1 MLAADLLHLVVL
13 RHQSWGKH
21 WSITYAVETQFNS
34 IKYLWLRNHLLHR
47 CFHFFASTTHCFCFK
62 ISVPSKIFKPLAGGL
77 HFPSPCFPRQN
88 SAGFPENWSRSVHG
102 LLGLSCLYLWKL
114 TDRRVLRDL
123 WERKARPEENDGKR
137 SGGGK
142 IIETYWNTVFR
153 RYSCLPGYL
162 GLTPKVWQFHSN
174 NYQKPEDLG
183 VPIFRHFQTKP
194 YVFIDFCHFYIG
206 SCFAKL
212 VHCLFFFESHNS
224 NIL

>member
-1 MLAADLLHLVVL
+1 M
-13 RHQSWGKH
+13 
-21 WSITYAVETQFNS
+21 
-34 IKYLWLRNHLLHR
+34 
-47 CFHFFASTTHCFCFK
+47 
-62 ISVPSKIFKPLAGGL
+62 FKPLAGGL

-212 VHCLFFFESHNS
+212 VHCLFFLNPT
-224 NIL
+224 ILIYCSLATINPCEGQTLSEENLRHLVPLFLSLVIWMWVKTNKAPRKVRRFNTPHKV

>member
-1 MLAADLLHLVVL
+1 M
-13 RHQSWGKH
+13 
-21 WSITYAVETQFNS
+21 
-34 IKYLWLRNHLLHR
+34 LHR
-47 CFHFFASTTHCFCFK
+47 CFHFFASTTHGFCFK
-62 ISVPSKIFKPLAGGL
+62 ISVPSTFSNHLQVGYISHHLASRAKTPRGFLKIDPGRCMDCWACPACTF
-77 HFPSPCFPRQN
+77 
-88 SAGFPENWSRSVHG
+88 ENLPTAECCEICEKG
-102 LLGLSCLYLWKL
+102 
-114 TDRRVLRDL
+114 RRGQ
-123 WERKARPEENDGKR
+123 RKTMGNAQEVEK
-137 SGGGK
+137 SLK
-142 IIETYWNTVFR
+142 HIEIPFFR